1 MKAIM
6 RHSDIKLLCKYATVW
21 ISSMNVILPRDGYTS
36 IGGNMRYMGVLCGYV
51 VLSTIIK
58 FVDIQRTLTLV
69 VTHKGRTSQGL
80 V

>member
-1 MKAIM
+1 
-6 RHSDIKLLCKYATVW
+6 
-21 ISSMNVILPRDGYTS
+21 MNMILPRDGYKS